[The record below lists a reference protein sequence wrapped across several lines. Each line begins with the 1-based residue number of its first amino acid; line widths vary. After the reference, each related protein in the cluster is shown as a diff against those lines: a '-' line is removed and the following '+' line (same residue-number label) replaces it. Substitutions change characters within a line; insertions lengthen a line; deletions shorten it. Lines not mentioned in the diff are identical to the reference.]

1 MKNFDRSQ
9 AILLARST
17 REAVDFGRLL
27 PNLAEST
34 ALLDLE
40 RALSISIQAGQPELD
55 AMQARIISDA
65 SSKLETLAVAAY
77 RAGRIT
83 DATMGDEQMFGGE
96 RTRLLDV
103 IDVRST
109 GQVVD
114 ISYMHRHTVALAA

>member
-9 AILLARST
+9 AILLARSA

-83 DATMGDEQMFGGE
+83 DATMGDEQLFGGE

-114 ISYMHRHTVALAA
+114 ISYMRRHTVALAA